1 MQQDQPPRP
10 STKLQ
15 TSSQNLPVSQA
26 VGEWQVLKE
35 MAQTMMVTG
44 FLPKS
49 LTKPEQVIFII
60 MKGREIGM
68 GPMQALSQID
78 IIQGVTCLKAE
89 GMLSQVFK
97 HCPQTKLEY
106 IQNDE
111 HACVI
116 EVTRPGSA
124 PNRFSFNMEDAQKAN
139 LAGKDNWKKF
149 PRAMLRSRCVSE
161 MCRALFPDAIQGCSY
176 TPDEILDSQPEKQEM
191 KQAQIPAA
199 AAPQQVPNPAV
210 KQPTLAQ
217 KFAELN
223 ISQKDLFEFVGK
235 PIEQWSPADIE
246 TVKQVYQDLVAG
258 KMDREDML
266 AFAKIEKE
274 EK

>member
-1 MQQDQPPRP
+1 
-10 STKLQ
+10 
-15 TSSQNLPVSQA
+15 
-26 VGEWQVLKE
+26 

-106 IQNDE
+106 IQNDD

-116 EVTRPGSA
+116 EVTRPGSS
-124 PNRFSFNMEDAQKAN
+124 PNRFSFTMEDAQKAN
-139 LAGKDNWKKF
+139 LSGKDNWKKF

-176 TPDEILDSQPEKQEM
+176 TPDEILDSQPEKQEI
-191 KQAQIPAA
+191 KRVSTP
-199 AAPQQVPNPAV
+199 APQQDSLPVA
-210 KQPTLAQ
+210 KPTMRQL
-217 KFAELN
+217 FAELGV
-223 ISQKDLFEFVGK
+223 SEADLVEFLGK
-235 PIEQWSPADIE
+235 PFDQRTPEDEQTLKS
-246 TVKQVYQDLVAG
+246 VYNDLASG

-266 AFAKIEKE
+266 AFAKLEKVE
-274 EK
+274 EI

>member
-1 MQQDQPPRP
+1 MQGYQGQKQL
-10 STKLQ
+10 TKSV
-15 TSSQNLPVSQA
+15 TVSQNLPASQA

-89 GMLSQVFK
+89 GMLAQVLK
-97 HCPQTKLEY
+97 HCPQARIDY
-106 IQNDE
+106 IQNDD

-116 EVTRPGSA
+116 EATRPGSA
-124 PNRFSFNMEDAQKAN
+124 PNRFSFSMEDATKAG

-149 PRAMLRSRCVSE
+149 TRAMLRSRCVSE

-176 TPDEILDSQPEKQEM
+176 TPEEIQDSIPEKQEI
-191 KQAQIPAA
+191 KRVNNHAAQLDSP
-199 AAPQQVPNPAV
+199 PV
-210 KQPTLAQ
+210 KQPSLAE

-223 ISQKDLFEFVGK
+223 ISQEDLFEFVGK
-235 PIEQWSPADIE
+235 PIQQWSDADIE
-246 TVKQVYQDLVAG
+246 TVKSVYKDLVDG
-258 KMDREDML
+258 KMDREDMME
-266 AFAKIEKE
+266 FAKIQKGEA
-274 EK
+274 